1 VVSIASGVLWCRH
14 VLSESEIRT
23 LRAVADALIPAGGP
37 FPLGAEDV
45 GTGDRLAASLSRM
58 PPGIRRQLRIL
69 LRAWNAAPLASR
81 RLRRFTQLSPA
92 ARADWLA
99 SCQASRAPWKRIPL
113 TLLKTLCLSAFCAD
127 PRVEEALGYG
137 HHCLDERAPHSGPR
151 LAPLQFP
158 DVAGPVAETADACV
172 VGSGAGGAVVAR
184 ELAAAG
190 LRVVVLEEGGYFTRA
205 DFTGPP
211 MERVQRLYRGGGA
224 TLALG
229 RPTIPLPLGK
239 CVGGTTVVNSGT
251 CFRTPD
257 AVLRMWEAEHGVTDA
272 DPATMAPYF
281 DEVERMIGVRPVP
294 WSLVGKNAELFD
306 RGVRALGLHGAPLL
320 RNIDGCHGCGQ
331 CAFGCPSDAKQAMHL
346 TYLPAAC
353 RAGARLYARCR
364 VERIRIADGRATGV
378 DAVLLDREADAVRG
392 QLRVDAP
399 VVVAAAGA
407 IHTPGLLARS
417 GVRHPALGRNLRIHP
432 AVGVAGYFR
441 EPVFAWRG
449 TLQSYLVDTLQESH
463 GVMIEVTNPV
473 PGVSAAALPGVG
485 RALKDGLGRFPHA
498 ASAGLFVSDTGSG
511 RVRRVPRS
519 REPLVTYRLANADA
533 RALAHGI
540 ALVAEIFFAAGAE
553 SVYTG
558 VAGIPEL
565 RHPREAAVLRNG
577 DCRPAR
583 LLPTGFHPMGTACMG
598 GDPARS
604 ATDSWGAVRGVGGLH
619 VTDASLFPTCVGV
632 NPQVSI
638 MAFATRIARRLA
650 HA

>member
-1 VVSIASGVLWCRH
+1 

-45 GTGDRLAASLSRM
+45 GTGDRLAASLSGM
-58 PPGIRRQLRIL
+58 PPALRRQLRL
-69 LRAWNAAPLASR
+69 LVRAWNAGPLASR
-81 RLRRFTQLSPA
+81 HLRRFTRLTPA
-92 ARADWLA
+92 ARAEWLA

-113 TLLKTLCLSAFCAD
+113 ALLKTLCLSAFCAD
-127 PRVEEALGYG
+127 PRVEAALGYG
-137 HHCLDERAPHSGPR
+137 HHCLDERPPQTGRR

-158 DVAGPVAETADACV
+158 DVGGAVEETADACV
-172 VGSGAGGAVVAR
+172 VGSGAGGAVAAR

-211 MERVQRLYRGGGA
+211 MERVQRMYRNGGA
-224 TLALG
+224 TIALG
-229 RPTIPLPLGK
+229 RPTIPVPLGK

-257 AVLRMWEAEHGVTDA
+257 RVLRAWEADEGVEGA
-272 DPATMAPYF
+272 DPASMAPYF
-281 DEVERMIGVRPVP
+281 EEVERAIGVRPVP
-294 WSLVGKNAELFD
+294 WEIIGRNAEIFD
-306 RGVRALGLHGAPLL
+306 RGVRALGLHGEPIL
-320 RNIDGCHGCGQ
+320 RNIVGCRGCGE

-353 RAGARLYARCR
+353 AAGARLYARCR
-364 VERIRIADGRATGV
+364 AERVRMEHGRATGV
-378 DAVLLDREADAVRG
+378 DAVLLDRDTDRVRG
-392 QLRVDAP
+392 SLTVRAP
-399 VVVAAAGA
+399 LVVVAAGA

-417 GVRHPALGRNLRIHP
+417 GVRHRSLGRNLRVHP

-441 EPVFAWRG
+441 EELFAWRG
-449 TLQSYLVDTLQESH
+449 TLQSYLVDRMQETH

-485 RALKDGLGRFPHA
+485 LALKEGLARFRHA
-498 ASAGLFVSDTGSG
+498 AAAGLFVSDSGSG
-511 RVRRVPRS
+511 RVIRLPRA
-519 REPLVTYRLANADA
+519 RDPLMTYRLAPADA
-533 RALAHGI
+533 RALCEGI

-558 VAGIPEL
+558 VAGVAEL
-565 RHPREAAVLRNG
+565 RHPREAAALREG
-577 DCRPAR
+577 RFGPAA
-583 LLPTGFHPMGTACMG
+583 LQPTGFHPMGTARMG
-598 GDPARS
+598 RDAAR
-604 ATDSWGAVRGVGGLH
+604 AVTDSWGAVRGVPGLH
-619 VTDASLFPTCVGV
+619 VADASLFPSCLGV

-638 MAFATRIARRLA
+638 MAFATRIARRLSA
-650 HA
+650 